1 LINEHVVLYKS
12 AGDVTICLVGRGEDS
27 NELLLYSAVETI
39 FEALSEII
47 KYNLFD
53 FFLLTCRFRPQLDK
67 KSLLEQFDLLALTVD
82 EVIDK
87 G

>member
-1 LINEHVVLYKS
+1 MINEHVVLYKS

-47 KYNLFD
+47 KYNLFE
-53 FFLLTCRFRPQLDK
+53 FIC
-67 KSLLEQFDLLALTVD
+67 
-82 EVIDK
+82 
-87 G
+87 